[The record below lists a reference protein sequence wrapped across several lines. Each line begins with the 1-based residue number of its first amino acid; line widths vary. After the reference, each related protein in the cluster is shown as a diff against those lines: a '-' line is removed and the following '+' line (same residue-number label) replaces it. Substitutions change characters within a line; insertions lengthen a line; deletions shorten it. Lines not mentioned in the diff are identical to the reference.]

1 MNFIKDESGRI
12 IDKLYNATSNNL
24 KNLNINEQISTVN
37 PFIFSNI
44 NVVEE
49 TKSNIKEYTKEKS
62 KENRQNLKLISED
75 IDKIIN
81 SKLGLTNLGQTCYM
95 NSSLQI
101 LIHNEIFLNQISLI
115 KINPFMNEILN
126 EFLEILFAIL
136 NYKYNEDN
144 NYLINSY
151 SPIKFKNYFIENHQN
166 FKEGQQDAI
175 EFLRVLL
182 DNISMETNRNKVK
195 VEYKELNLED
205 KSKKIQNDEYH
216 KYYLS

>member
-1 MNFIKDESGRI
+1 MNNKKKFFEDQSLNYHLIPSDCRTNSFLENYNGYIKSKLGKHRETNWVNFMNFIKDESGRI

-44 NVVEE
+44 NIVEE
-49 TKSNIKEYTKEKS
+49 TKSNIKEYTKEKI
-62 KENRQNLKLISED
+62 KENRQNLKLTSED

-81 SKLGLTNLGQTCYM
+81 SKLGLTNLGQTYYM

-115 KINPFMNEILN
+115 KINSFMNEILN

-151 SPIKFKNYFIENHQN
+151 SPIKFKNYFI
-166 FKEGQQDAI
+166 
-175 EFLRVLL
+175 
-182 DNISMETNRNKVK
+182 
-195 VEYKELNLED
+195 
-205 KSKKIQNDEYH
+205 
-216 KYYLS
+216 

>member
-1 MNFIKDESGRI
+1 MF
-12 IDKLYNATSNNL
+12 YNPKELNDNL

-44 NVVEE
+44 NIVEE

-62 KENRQNLKLISED
+62 KENRQNLKLTSED

-115 KINPFMNEILN
+115 KINPFMNEI
-126 EFLEILFAIL
+126 
-136 NYKYNEDN
+136 
-144 NYLINSY
+144 
-151 SPIKFKNYFIENHQN
+151 
-166 FKEGQQDAI
+166 
-175 EFLRVLL
+175 
-182 DNISMETNRNKVK
+182 
-195 VEYKELNLED
+195 
-205 KSKKIQNDEYH
+205 
-216 KYYLS
+216 